1 MTQCVTLCMTQ
12 NLGATL
18 LKIGVYDTKMYD
30 TKCKTNACINLM
42 FTLSSG
48 SNACIALRSVVAADI
63 KYSCLEG
70 ISISSLVSSKE
81 ACIGFGVDG
90 W

>member
-30 TKCKTNACINLM
+30 TKCKTGYNYNRRPVKLWVAK
-42 FTLSSG
+42 SS
-48 SNACIALRSVVAADI
+48 
-63 KYSCLEG
+63 
-70 ISISSLVSSKE
+70 SIDS
-81 ACIGFGVDG
+81 
-90 W
+90 